1 MTKKKKKET
10 KMENRISFRLT
21 DQQYENLQ
29 VAAKRCRITPSE
41 YVRLCL
47 DSDEIVVIE
56 RFETKSE
63 ELEEIT
69 ENYSTLGEIFNQL
82 ARFLNA
88 GGEKTKQIEDEIH
101 ETIQRLLN
109 LNKQT
114 RQLLEEQYLSL
125 GRDSEYA
132 KEDSSEIQLR
142 DREM

>member
-1 MTKKKKKET
+1 MTKMKKKET

-29 VAAKRCRITPSE
+29 VAAKGCRITPSE
-41 YVRLCL
+41 YIRRCL
-47 DSDEIVVIE
+47 GTDEIIVIE
-56 RFETKSE
+56 RFEVKSE
-63 ELEEIT
+63 KLEEIT
-69 ENYSTLGEIFNQL
+69 ENYSALGEIFNQL

-101 ETIQRLLN
+101 ETINRLLD

-114 RQLLEEQYLSL
+114 KQLFEEQYLSL

-132 KEDSSEIQLR
+132 KEELKQ
-142 DREM
+142 

>member
-1 MTKKKKKET
+1 MAKKKKKET

-21 DQQYENLQ
+21 DQQYENLL

-41 YVRLCL
+41 YIRRCL
-47 DSDEIVVIE
+47 GTDEIVVIE
-56 RFETKSE
+56 RFEVKSE

-69 ENYSTLGEIFNQL
+69 ENYSALGEIFNQL
-82 ARFLNA
+82 ARYLNA

-101 ETIQRLLN
+101 ETIYRLLD

-125 GRDSEYA
+125 NRDSKNT
-132 KEDSSEIQLR
+132 KEEQQH
-142 DREM
+142 